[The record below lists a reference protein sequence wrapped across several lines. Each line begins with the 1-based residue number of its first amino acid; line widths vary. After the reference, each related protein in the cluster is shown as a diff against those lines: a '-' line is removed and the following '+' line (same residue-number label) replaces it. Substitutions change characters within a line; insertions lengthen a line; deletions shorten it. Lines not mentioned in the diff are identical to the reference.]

1 MKASWEKLEKNEGV
15 LTIEVEKEKVNDAL
29 DQAFKK
35 VVKNI
40 NVPGF
45 RKGKVPRQIFEARFG
60 VESLYQDALDILLPQ
75 AYAEAVDETGIE
87 PIDQPEVDVQQIAK
101 GEDLKFTAKVQV
113 KPEVKLG
120 EYKGI
125 EVEER
130 DFSVT
135 DEELE
140 NELKQMQERHAELVV
155 VEDRPA
161 QEGDTAVIDY
171 EGFVDGEPFEGGK
184 AERHNLELGSGSFI
198 PGFEDQVIG
207 MEKGEEKDIQVT
219 FPEQYHSKELA
230 GKEAVFK
237 VKLHEIKQKVL
248 PELDDEFAL
257 DVSEF
262 ETLEEYKEDLKRSL
276 QEEKDRQRRQYIESV
291 IMEKVAEAAE
301 VEIPEPMIKTETDRM
316 IQEFSNQM
324 MMQGMNL
331 DMYYQMTGQNEQSLR
346 EQMKDNASRRVL
358 NNLVLE
364 AISEAENIQVSEEDI
379 KEELEQLAKMYQQ
392 EAEQIRQTLEQSG
405 NMRNLEYDIK
415 MRNTIQFLVD
425 NSKMVA
431 AAEAKDDDADA
442 DVEAESK
449 AAKEEV

>member
-449 AAKEEV
+449 PAKEEV